1 MSDLASAGTAR
12 WQRITCP
19 FRIDSFD
26 DSIGFDNRRQFLDPP
41 LNSGI
46 LQRGFE
52 RKNRSGSTKRGM
64 LMTRT
69 VGADG

>member
-1 MSDLASAGTAR
+1 MRMSDLASR
-12 WQRITCP
+12 PRP

-46 LQRGFE
+46 LQKGLKE
-52 RKNRSGSTKRGM
+52 RTAVAQPNGGCS
-64 LMTRT
+64 
-69 VGADG
+69 